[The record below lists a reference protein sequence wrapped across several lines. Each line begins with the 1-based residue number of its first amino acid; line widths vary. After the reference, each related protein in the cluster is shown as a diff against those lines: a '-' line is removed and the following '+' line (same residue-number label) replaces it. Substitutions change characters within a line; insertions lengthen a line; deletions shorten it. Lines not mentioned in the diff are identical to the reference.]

1 MQTLDM
7 FSIDPPTIMKG
18 FGYLSRRTL
27 DDATENAS
35 APADFPRASVKRVGT
50 VLLVGAIL
58 ACIHREIS
66 GASDGSLFSALTA
79 YASDTLHHLMSILF
93 SRGP

>member
-1 MQTLDM
+1 M
-7 FSIDPPTIMKG
+7 FSMDPPTIMKG

-27 DDATENAS
+27 DDATES
-35 APADFPRASVKRVGT
+35 ESTPADFPRGSVKRVGT

-66 GASDGSLFSALTA
+66 GTSDGSLFSALTA
-79 YASDTLHHLMSILF
+79 YAGDALHQLVSFLF
-93 SRGP
+93 HRGA